1 MARVWLAYFCALAVT
16 PLTTLAAA
24 TDQKVLTPGES
35 NSHDPDLQKV
45 KHELVKAEII
55 PTGEF
60 DRLLMD
66 ATKPLLVKTLIFIK
80 VVDEFL
86 PSFILDV
93 EWSSDV
99 YASLGNTLKPKKVQD
114 QPTFSVIRSPG
125 TTGSAAANL
134 TYTITL
140 TDPDAPSRDNPK
152 WAEMC
157 HFIAT
162 GLKLSAS
169 DPSTSTS
176 SELKDIMPWKP
187 PGPPPKT
194 GKHRYVFLLFAPANG
209 TTEPL
214 NLTKPEDRQ
223 HWGTGKERHGVR
235 DWALDNGLA
244 PVVIG
249 PFITYK
255 RQED

>member
-1 MARVWLAYFCALAVT
+1 MARVCLAYFCALAVT

-35 NSHDPDLQKV
+35 NSHDSDLQKV

-55 PTGEF
+55 PT
-60 DRLLMD
+60 
-66 ATKPLLVKTLIFIK
+66 

-86 PSFILDV
+86 PSFVLNV

-99 YASLGNTLKPKKVQD
+99 YASLGNTLKPEKVQG
-114 QPTFSVIRSPG
+114 QPTFSVIRPSG
-125 TTGSAAANL
+125 ATGSTAANL

-169 DPSTSTS
+169 DSSASTS
-176 SELKDIMPWKP
+176 LDLRDIMPWKA

-194 GKHRYVFLLFAPANG
+194 GKHRYVFLLFVPANG

-214 NLTKPEDRQ
+214 HPTKPKDRQ

-244 PVVIG
+244 PVAAN
-249 PFITYK
+249 FFYAQNEK
-255 RQED
+255 Q